1 MSEFES
7 ARDESLFELMEPR
20 LEVMD
25 TFESRDIELSFETSD
40 KRLSQLVRWVL
51 RRFTFSDSES
61 VVLKFCNVNE
71 RNGDAIQTMTP
82 ENRMKG

>member
-7 ARDESLFELMEPR
+7 ASEESLFELMEPR

-25 TFESRDIELSFETSD
+25 TFESRDMELSFETSD

-71 RNGDAIQTMTP
+71 
-82 ENRMKG
+82 

>member
-7 ARDESLFELMEPR
+7 ASEESLFELMEPR

-71 RNGDAIQTMTP
+71 
-82 ENRMKG
+82 